1 MKLGLDARIRTEVC
15 LRRRFCRPSPST
27 AWLRRVRTLAE
38 AQLRL
43 RHPGGETWIRTRTE
57 QTSGL
62 QPGAL
67 PGRRPL
73 QSWSPLP
80 IRTDDRL
87 LTRQVPWTSGLRGQT
102 SSRLCPH
109 AIHRAFRRSALVAA
123 HRRLRPWCTCSPFE
137 ILGSERCLCAG
148 TPEMTPWAAKPK
160 GWSRRWGSNPR
171 PQGWQLCAL
180 PTALR
185 LHGAIDGLPPSSGS
199 ESRQIFKEHAPR
211 RGWRLVSPVAAA
223 RLPV

>member
-1 MKLGLDARIRTEVC
+1 VLAQTVLQTIAFDRLATSSQPFP
-15 LRRRFCRPSPST
+15 RRNCAYGILVERPGF
-27 AWLRRVRTLAE
+27 E
-38 AQLRL
+38 
-43 RHPGGETWIRTRTE
+43 PGRNEP
-57 QTSGL
+57 TSGL

-67 PGRRPL
+67 PSRRPL
-73 QSWSPLP
+73 QNWSPLSDSNGRSP
-80 IRTDDRL
+80 AYKAVALDLWAKGANIISAVS
-87 LTRQVPWTSGLRGQT
+87 TRDPPR
-102 SSRLCPH
+102 
-109 AIHRAFRRSALVAA
+109 FRRSALVAA
-123 HRRLRPWCTCSPFE
+123 HRRLRPWCTCSSFE

-185 LHGAIDGLPPSSGS
+185 LHGAIGGLPPSSGS
-199 ESRQIFKEHAPR
+199 ESRQFVKEHAPY
-211 RGWRLVSPVAAA
+211 RGWRLVSPMAAA